1 MPYLTYIIRCS
12 DGTLYTGWTDDIDKR
27 LAAHNSGVASKYTRT
42 RLPVEL
48 VYKEEFM
55 SKSEALR
62 RELTIKKM
70 SRAAKQCLI
79 ATPLQGSI
87 CTNQDR

>member
-1 MPYLTYIIRCS
+1 MPYFTYIIQCN

-27 LAAHNSGVASKYTRT
+27 LSAHNSGAGSKYTRA

-48 VYKEEFM
+48 VYKEELE

-62 RELTIKKM
+62 RERAIKKM
-70 SRAAKQCLI
+70 SRAAKQSLF
-79 ATPLQGSI
+79 L
-87 CTNQDR
+87 